1 MFIYKY
7 KKIDG
12 LIRQQKSR
20 QSSLRLRKV
29 NYYFIFIFI
38 VIQKGTNTLF
48 GLSFSLTYKYSS
60 DEH

>member
-29 NYYFIFIFI
+29 NYYFIFIFTKRYEHF
-38 VIQKGTNTLF
+38 VWTQLQPNIQI
-48 GLSFSLTYKYSS
+48 
-60 DEH
+60 